1 MKKSLLLWIGLIFL
15 FALEILRVYFIMPFP
30 GSQQHDTV
38 NFAYF
43 LDRNIS
49 WLRVVGLALVIWPL
63 LFYLRAGRV
72 WLKEKGL
79 RFLAI

>member
-1 MKKSLLLWIGLIFL
+1 MNKSLLLWIGLIFL